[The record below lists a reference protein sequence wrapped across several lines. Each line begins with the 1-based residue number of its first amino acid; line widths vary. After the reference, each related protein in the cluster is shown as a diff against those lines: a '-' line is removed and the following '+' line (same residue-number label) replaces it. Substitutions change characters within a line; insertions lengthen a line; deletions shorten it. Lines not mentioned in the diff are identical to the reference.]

1 MNFPHLFSPLEIR
14 GKRLKNR
21 IMSSGHDT
29 SMPTD
34 NLVNEPLVAYHRA
47 RARGGA
53 GLIVMQV
60 AGVHDSARYTSH
72 VLMATDDACIPGYRR
87 VAEACH
93 AEGCVVLSQIFHPG
107 REIMESAD
115 GLLAVAYSASASPN
129 ERFRVMPRELDQPL
143 IDEIVAGYAAAA
155 RRLHQAGL
163 DGVEVVASHGY
174 LPAQFLNPRVNRRKD
189 GYNGD
194 LDARLRFLREV
205 LAAVRAATS
214 EDFIVGLRLSA
225 DERDPEGL
233 SESESLQAAEAV
245 QGELDYL
252 HIVAGTSASL
262 GGAIHI
268 VPPMAIEPAYLARE
282 ASTFKARLAI
292 PLFVTGRINQPQEAE
307 AILARGQADVCGMTR
322 ALICDP
328 QMPNKAEAGRSDD
341 VRACIAC
348 NQACIGHFHRG
359 YPISCIQHP
368 ETGRELTYA
377 TPNPPSRRKRVLVA
391 GGGPAGMKAAAVAA
405 QRGHEVVLCEAGAQ
419 LGGQV
424 NLAQLLP
431 RRAEFGGASTNL
443 QREMQLAGVEVR
455 RNTPVDRALV
465 ERERPDLVIV
475 ATGAEPYWPPFERGG
490 ELQVVDAW
498 QVLRGEVRV
507 GRSVLVT
514 DWRGD
519 WIGPGI
525 AEKLVREG
533 HQVRLA
539 VNGTHCGESLPLY
552 VRDQLAGELH
562 RLGIPVTPYARLYGC
577 DDTTVYMQHSA
588 SGEAMLFEEVDTLV
602 LCQGHQPVDRL
613 ADSLHGLAE
622 VLRIGD
628 CLAPPPHRRG
638 GNLRRAQ
645 GRLEHLSGAAAAP
658 STGPGPA
665 PRMPQ
670 TQPGPRR
677 MPRPSPPDA
686 TDTPR
691 SETHFLGTRIRG
703 LRKRRGLT
711 LAELAAQS
719 ELTAGYISQLERNL
733 AYPSIPALF
742 NIARSLGVTI
752 QWFFASEA
760 AVDPA
765 DAGYVVRRNTRMS
778 VHYEDGIIDELL
790 TPQPSRQL
798 EILHSRFPPGT
809 YSQQSYSHE
818 GEEAGYILS
827 GIFELWVGDRHF
839 QLREGD
845 SFSYSSQEP
854 HRYGNPGDSDT
865 LVLWVITPPTF

>member
-1 MNFPHLFSPLEIR
+1 
-14 GKRLKNR
+14 
-21 IMSSGHDT
+21 
-29 SMPTD
+29 
-34 NLVNEPLVAYHRA
+34 
-47 RARGGA
+47 
-53 GLIVMQV
+53 
-60 AGVHDSARYTSH
+60 
-72 VLMATDDACIPGYRR
+72 MATDDACIPGYRR

-155 RRLHQAGL
+155 RRLHEAGL

-628 CLAPPPHRRG
+628 CLAPPHRRG
-638 GNLRRAQ
+638 GDLRRAQ

>member
-174 LPAQFLNPRVNRRKD
+174 LPAQFLNPRVNRRTD

-282 ASTFKARLAI
+282 AGTFKARLAI

-377 TPNPPSRRKRVLVA
+377 TPNPASRRKRVLVA

-525 AEKLVREG
+525 AENLVREG

-628 CLAPPPHRRG
+628 CLAPPHRRG
-638 GNLRRAQ
+638 GDLRRAQ